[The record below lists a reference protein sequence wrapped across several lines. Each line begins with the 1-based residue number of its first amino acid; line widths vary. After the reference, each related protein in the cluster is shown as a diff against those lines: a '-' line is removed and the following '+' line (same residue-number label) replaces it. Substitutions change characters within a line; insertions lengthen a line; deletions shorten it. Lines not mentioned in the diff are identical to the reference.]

1 MGLIRG
7 FSLAAVLTTAIGVPI
22 SAADAHGIWF
32 AQRANQVALVY
43 GIGADD
49 LDTVRRFPQFED
61 VIGYDADYQ
70 PIKAEARIAG
80 PIVLVDSD
88 SQPTLLTAV
97 MQNGIW
103 SKVGDGEFEKK
114 TLEEMPNATIS
125 EKTVKYGVSIQGPL
139 TKEIPAIPKHALQ
152 IIPAGPIPTLL
163 GEPLKYKVLFMGKPL
178 AGARMINDMI
188 NDPDAKEQRTAADGT
203 ITMPVR
209 NQGLNVIRAVHE
221 GPSDAP
227 TKYRTIEHTATLAFT
242 LAHAPE

>member
-1 MGLIRG
+1 MGFRG
-7 FSLAAVLTTAIGVPI
+7 FSLAVVLATAIGVPI
-22 SAADAHGIWF
+22 GAADAHGIWF
-32 AQRANQVALVY
+32 AQRANQVALIY

-49 LDTVRRFPQFED
+49 LDTVRRFSQFED
-61 VIGYDADYQ
+61 VVGYDADYQ
-70 PIKAEARIAG
+70 PIKSEARIAG
-80 PIVLVDSD
+80 PIILVDSD

-103 SKVGDGEFEKK
+103 SKTGDGEFEKK
-114 TLEEMPNATIS
+114 TLEEMPGATIS
-125 EKTVKYGVSIQGPL
+125 EKTIKYSVSIQGPL

-152 IIPAGPIPTLL
+152 IIPVGPIPKLL

-188 NDPDAKEQRTAADGT
+188 NDPDAREQRTAADGT